1 MQPKLKGSRKLIIKS
16 IKMYTVVVILILIVS
31 VLLGLI
37 VLVQNS
43 KGGGLVSNFGGA
55 NQMMG
60 VRQTSDFLEKATWT
74 LGGVLVVLCLIS
86 SVTLPKNSKEGAPKG
101 EVENVVAPLAPVETP
116 EATTTMP
123 AASETPAEATEAPAE
138 APAE

>member
-1 MQPKLKGSRKLIIKS
+1 
-16 IKMYTVVVILILIVS
+16 MYTLVVILILIVS

-74 LGGVLVVLCLIS
+74 LGAILVVLCLLS
-86 SVTLPKNSKEGAPKG
+86 SITLPKNSKEGTPKS
-101 EVENVVAPLAPVETP
+101 ELENVIAPLPTVETP
-116 EATTTMP
+116 AATTDMP
-123 AASETPAEATEAPAE
+123 ASSDAPAEATEAPAE

>member
-1 MQPKLKGSRKLIIKS
+1 
-16 IKMYTVVVILILIVS
+16 MYTLVVILILIVS

-60 VRQTSDFLEKATWT
+60 VRQTTDFLEKATWT
-74 LGGVLVVLCLIS
+74 LAGILVVLCLIS
-86 SVTLPKNSKEGAPKG
+86 SITLPKGSKEGTPKS
-101 EVENVVAPLAPVETP
+101 ELENIVPNLPST
-116 EATTTMP
+116 EAP
-123 AASETPAEATEAPAE
+123 AATMETPAEAPTEAPAE

>member
-1 MQPKLKGSRKLIIKS
+1 
-16 IKMYTVVVILILIVS
+16 MYTVVVILILIVS

-60 VRQTSDFLEKATWT
+60 VRQTTDFLEKGTWA
-74 LGGVLVVLCLIS
+74 LVAVLVLLCLLS
-86 SVTLPKNSKEGAPKG
+86 SITLPKNSKEGTPKS
-101 EVENVVAPLAPVETP
+101 ELENIIPNLPSTDIPA
-116 EATTTMP
+116 ATTTMP
-123 AASETPAEATEAPAE
+123 ASEE
-138 APAE
+138 

>member
-1 MQPKLKGSRKLIIKS
+1 
-16 IKMYTVVVILILIVS
+16 MYTVLVILILIVS

-60 VRQTSDFLEKATWT
+60 VRQTTDFLEKGTWA
-74 LGGVLVVLCLIS
+74 LAAVLVSLCLLS
-86 SVTLPKNSKEGAPKG
+86 SITLPKNSKEGTPKS
-101 EVENVVAPLAPVETP
+101 ELENIVPNLPSTEIPA
-116 EATTTMP
+116 ATTTMP
-123 AASETPAEATEAPAE
+123 ATSDAPAD
-138 APAE
+138 

>member
-1 MQPKLKGSRKLIIKS
+1 
-16 IKMYTVVVILILIVS
+16 MYTALVITILFVS

-74 LGGVLVVLCLIS
+74 LGGILVVLCLLS
-86 SVTLPKNSKEGAPKG
+86 SITLPKNSKEGTPKS
-101 EVENVVAPLAPVETP
+101 ELENVIAPLPTVETP
-116 EATTTMP
+116 AATTNMP
-123 AASETPAEATEAPAE
+123 ASSDAPAEATEAPAE
-138 APAE
+138 TPAE

>member
-1 MQPKLKGSRKLIIKS
+1 
-16 IKMYTVVVILILIVS
+16 MYTLVVILILVVS

-60 VRQTSDFLEKATWT
+60 VRQTTDFLEKATWT
-74 LGGVLVVLCLIS
+74 MAGVLVVLCLIS
-86 SVTLPKNSKEGAPKG
+86 SITIPKKVKSGDAYDTEMRQQIENMMPSVPATQAPAA
-101 EVENVVAPLAPVETP
+101 E
-116 EATTTMP
+116 MP
-123 AASETPAEATEAPAE
+123 AETSESMPTE
-138 APAE
+138 

>member
-1 MQPKLKGSRKLIIKS
+1 
-16 IKMYTVVVILILIVS
+16 MYTVVVILILIVS

-60 VRQTSDFLEKATWT
+60 VRQTTDFLEKATWT
-74 LGGVLVVLCLIS
+74 LGGILVVLCLIS
-86 SVTLPKNSKEGAPKG
+86 SITLPKASNEGTPRS
-101 EVENVVAPLAPVETP
+101 EIENMIPALPST
-116 EATTTMP
+116 EAP
-123 AASETPAEATEAPAE
+123 AAAMPTEAPADAPAETPAE
-138 APAE
+138 

>member
-1 MQPKLKGSRKLIIKS
+1 
-16 IKMYTVVVILILIVS
+16 MYTFVVILILIVS

-74 LGGVLVVLCLIS
+74 LGGILVVLCLLS
-86 SVTLPKNSKEGAPKG
+86 SITLPRNSKEGAPKS
-101 EVENVVAPLAPVETP
+101 ELENVIAPLPTVETP
-116 EATTTMP
+116 AATTDMP
-123 AASETPAEATEAPAE
+123 ASSDAPAEATEAPAE
-138 APAE
+138 APAAE

>member
-1 MQPKLKGSRKLIIKS
+1 
-16 IKMYTVVVILILIVS
+16 MYTLVVILILIVS

-60 VRQTSDFLEKATWT
+60 VRQTTDFLEKATWT
-74 LGGVLVVLCLIS
+74 MGGILVVLCLIS
-86 SVTLPKNSKEGAPKG
+86 SITIPKKVKVGETLDTEMRQQI
-101 EVENVVAPLAPVETP
+101 ENVMPSAPATP
-116 EATTTMP
+116 AAEMP
-123 AASETPAEATEAPAE
+123 ADTPAE
-138 APAE
+138 

>member
-1 MQPKLKGSRKLIIKS
+1 
-16 IKMYTVVVILILIVS
+16 MYTLVVLLILIVS

-60 VRQTSDFLEKATWT
+60 VRQTTDFLEKATWT
-74 LGGVLVVLCLIS
+74 LGGILVVLCLIS
-86 SVTLPKNSKEGAPKG
+86 SITLPKNSKEGTPKS
-101 EVENVVAPLAPVETP
+101 EIENIIPALPSTETP
-116 EATTTMP
+116 AATTTMP
-123 AASETPAEATEAPAE
+123 ASEAPAETPAE

>member
-1 MQPKLKGSRKLIIKS
+1 
-16 IKMYTVVVILILIVS
+16 MYLLVVILILIVS

-60 VRQTSDFLEKATWT
+60 VRQTTDFLEKATWT
-74 LGGVLVVLCLIS
+74 IGGILVVLCLIS
-86 SVTLPKNSKEGAPKG
+86 SITLPKNSKEGTPKS
-101 EVENVVAPLAPVETP
+101 ELENVIAPLPTVETP
-116 EATTTMP
+116 AATTDMP
-123 AASETPAEATEAPAE
+123 ASSDAPAEATEAPAE

>member
-1 MQPKLKGSRKLIIKS
+1 
-16 IKMYTVVVILILIVS
+16 MYTALVITIMFVS

-60 VRQTSDFLEKATWT
+60 VRQTTDFLEKATWT
-74 LGGVLVVLCLIS
+74 LAGVLVVLCLIS
-86 SVTLPKNSKEGAPKG
+86 SVTLPKGSKEGTPKS
-101 EVENVVAPLAPVETP
+101 EVESVVPNLPTTEAPAATMETP
-116 EATTTMP
+116 AATM
-123 AASETPAEATEAPAE
+123 ETPAESEAPAGQE
-138 APAE
+138 

>member
-1 MQPKLKGSRKLIIKS
+1 
-16 IKMYTVVVILILIVS
+16 MYTLVVILILIVS

-60 VRQTSDFLEKATWT
+60 VRQTADFLEKATWGLAAT
-74 LGGVLVVLCLIS
+74 LVVLCLIS
-86 SVTLPKNSKEGAPKG
+86 SITLPKGNKEGTPKS
-101 EVENVVAPLAPVETP
+101 EVSSQIENVLPTAP
-116 EATTTMP
+116 
-123 AASETPAEATEAPAE
+123 ATEAPAATMETPEE

>member
-1 MQPKLKGSRKLIIKS
+1 
-16 IKMYTVVVILILIVS
+16 MYTLVVVLILIVS

-60 VRQTSDFLEKATWT
+60 VRRTTDFLEKATWT
-74 LGGVLVVLCLIS
+74 LGAILVVLCLIS
-86 SVTLPKNSKEGAPKG
+86 SITLPKNSKEGAPKSELENIIPALPST
-101 EVENVVAPLAPVETP
+101 EVPA
-116 EATTTMP
+116 ATTTLP
-123 AASETPAEATEAPAE
+123 DASEAPAE
-138 APAE
+138 TPADAPAE

>member
-1 MQPKLKGSRKLIIKS
+1 
-16 IKMYTVVVILILIVS
+16 MYTALVITILFVS

-37 VLVQNS
+37 VLIQNS

-74 LGGVLVVLCLIS
+74 LGAILVVLCLLS
-86 SVTLPKNSKEGAPKG
+86 SITLPKNSKEGTPKS
-101 EVENVVAPLAPVETP
+101 ELENVIAPLPTVETP
-116 EATTTMP
+116 AATTDMP
-123 AASETPAEATEAPAE
+123 ASSDAPAEATEAPAE

>member
-1 MQPKLKGSRKLIIKS
+1 
-16 IKMYTVVVILILIVS
+16 MYTLVVILILIVS

-60 VRQTSDFLEKATWT
+60 VRQTTDFLEKATWT
-74 LGGVLVVLCLIS
+74 LAGVLVVLCLIS
-86 SVTLPKNSKEGAPKG
+86 SATLPKSSKEGTLKS
-101 EVENVVAPLAPVETP
+101 EVSTQIENM
-116 EATTTMP
+116 MP
-123 AASETPAEATEAPAE
+123 AAPATDMPAAEMPAETPAE

>member
-1 MQPKLKGSRKLIIKS
+1 M
-16 IKMYTVVVILILIVS
+16 
-31 VLLGLI
+31 LLVCLFLAVA

-60 VRQTSDFLEKATWT
+60 VRQTTDFLEKATWT
-74 LGGVLVVLCLIS
+74 LGGILVVLCLIS
-86 SVTLPKNSKEGAPKG
+86 SITLPKNSKEGAPKS
-101 EVENVVAPLAPVETP
+101 EVESIIPNLPSAEVPA
-116 EATTTMP
+116 ATTTMP
-123 AASETPAEATEAPAE
+123 ASEEAPAETPAE

>member
-1 MQPKLKGSRKLIIKS
+1 
-16 IKMYTVVVILILIVS
+16 MYLLVVILILIVS

-60 VRQTSDFLEKATWT
+60 VRQTTDFLEKATWT
-74 LGGVLVVLCLIS
+74 MAGILVVLCLIS
-86 SVTLPKNSKEGAPKG
+86 SITLPKSAKEGTPKSA
-101 EVENVVAPLAPVETP
+101 VENVAAPNFQT
-116 EATTTMP
+116 
-123 AASETPAEATEAPAE
+123 ETPAATMGNTNATEAPAQSTEAPAE

>member
-1 MQPKLKGSRKLIIKS
+1 MQPKLKGYRKLIIKS

-60 VRQTSDFLEKATWT
+60 VRQTTDFLEKATWT
-74 LGGVLVVLCLIS
+74 LGAILVLLCLIS
-86 SVTLPKNSKEGAPKG
+86 SATLPKNSKEGAPKS
-101 EVENVVAPLAPVETP
+101 ELENIVPSLPSTETP
-116 EATTTMP
+116 AATTTLP
-123 AASETPAEATEAPAE
+123 ASEAPAETPAE